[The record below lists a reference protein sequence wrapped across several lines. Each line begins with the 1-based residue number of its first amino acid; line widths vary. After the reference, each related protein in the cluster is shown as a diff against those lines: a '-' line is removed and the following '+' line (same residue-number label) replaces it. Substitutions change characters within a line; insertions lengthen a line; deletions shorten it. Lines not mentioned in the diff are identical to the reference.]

1 MSAPGKNTDAPL
13 RSLVAKSLDRYFEDL
28 NGQTPAALYEFVI
41 SEVERPL
48 FEKVM
53 HEARGNV
60 TRAAQ
65 MLGINRATLRTR
77 LAKYGMNGK

>member
-1 MSAPGKNTDAPL
+1 MSAAQRAGKAPL
-13 RSLVAKSLDRYFEDL
+13 RSLVAESLDRYFEDL
-28 NGQTPAALYEFVI
+28 NGQPPSELYEFVL

-77 LAKYGMNGK
+77 LAKYGLNGK